1 MISSGVQLLIP
12 ILAQFLI
19 NSFKHHID
27 YWLIVGIVGMLVVT
41 AILSAASG
49 TILGIFGENVV
60 ANLRK
65 ELWKK
70 VINLPVKYFDLV
82 KSGDLASRLS
92 NDTTQ
97 VKDLIANTFPS
108 AFSSML
114 LILGSIVMMLI
125 MDWKMT
131 IIIFFCLPI
140 LLLVLL
146 PLIHFGQQIGRLR
159 QSKLADFNA
168 AVSESMSEIRL
179 VKSSNAE
186 NEERTKGDKMV
197 DDLNK
202 IGRQEAVYDSI
213 FPPFLTTVLM
223 FLILGIMVYGVHR
236 VSKGTMTFGM
246 LTSFVL
252 YLCNFVASIPVV
264 TNLFSQTAKVAGS
277 TDRISNILE
286 ETSEEFEQGLKF
298 DIDGEILAAKNITF
312 SYLKNEPV
320 INNISFEAKPNTII
334 AFVGP
339 SGGGKSTIFSLIER
353 FYDVDTGE
361 ILIGEHNINE
371 INLENWREQIGIVG
385 QDSPLMA
392 GTIRDNL
399 IYGLKGS
406 YSDHKLW
413 EILKLAYADQFVS
426 AMPRQLNTEVGERGV
441 TLSGGQRQRIAI
453 ARAFLRDPK
462 ILMLDEATASLD
474 SESEAKIQVALNELM
489 KGRTTLVIAHRLA
502 TIVDSNNIYFVEH
515 GKITGSG
522 THEELLKTH
531 ALYKQYVSE
540 QFKQ

>member
-1 MISSGVQLLIP
+1 M
-12 ILAQFLI
+12 
-19 NSFKHHID
+19 
-27 YWLIVGIVGMLVVT
+27 
-41 AILSAASG
+41 
-49 TILGIFGENVV
+49 
-60 ANLRK
+60 
-65 ELWKK
+65 
-70 VINLPVKYFDLV
+70 
-82 KSGDLASRLS
+82 
-92 NDTTQ
+92 
-97 VKDLIANTFPS
+97 KDLIANTFPS

-453 ARAFLRDPK
+453 ARAF
-462 ILMLDEATASLD
+462 
-474 SESEAKIQVALNELM
+474 
-489 KGRTTLVIAHRLA
+489 
-502 TIVDSNNIYFVEH
+502 
-515 GKITGSG
+515 
-522 THEELLKTH
+522 
-531 ALYKQYVSE
+531 
-540 QFKQ
+540 FKRS